1 MKIFG
6 KKKQTTPTTKQLE
19 KQIADLRREHG
30 LELSRLAVNYE
41 NRLFGVR
48 SQYDAQREA
57 TNRAV
62 NAANTLAE
70 LLRKRDETIA
80 IVAAS
85 IDIERVE
92 LQARADR
99 ATMRLK
105 GLGV

>member
-6 KKKQTTPTTKQLE
+6 KKKQTNLTTKQLE
-19 KQIADLRREHG
+19 KQIADLRREHSLEMEATVSSFEHRIYG
-30 LELSRLAVNYE
+30 LR
-41 NRLFGVR
+41 
-48 SQYDAQREA
+48 YDLNQQREQ
-57 TNRAV
+57 TGRAMQ
-62 NAANTLAE
+62 AANTYAE
-70 LLRKRDETIA
+70 LVRKRDETIA
-80 IVAAS
+80 IVATS